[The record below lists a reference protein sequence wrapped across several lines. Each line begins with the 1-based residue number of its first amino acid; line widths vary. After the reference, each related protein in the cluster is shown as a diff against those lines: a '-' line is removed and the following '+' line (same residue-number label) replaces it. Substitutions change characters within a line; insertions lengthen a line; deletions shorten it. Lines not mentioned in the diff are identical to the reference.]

1 MDVNG
6 MISGAIP
13 SFGSPTLEGIEFE
26 GSNAQGVLQMK
37 STGRQ
42 FVQFY
47 TKEFYNPQKANTD
60 APYETKLLVRIV
72 TPGDKTEYDGVAE
85 DYHKRAYFRNYQAFK
100 EGKTAIV
107 GQSVDDSEF
116 ILAPEATELR
126 HLGVHTVEQLAD
138 ASDILCEQLPRGFEL
153 REHARNWYRVNHGR
167 SVVDTTKKLGAELNE
182 AREVMTRQA
191 KALED
196 TQKQLAEMREAMR
209 SFNRAQM
216 EATIETDT
224 KKVKK

>member
-1 MDVNG
+1 MSDDCGASSDLPQRPALHQPWEELRFGRCESKHRTGLCDLVG
-6 MISGAIP
+6 GLSEQDSG
-13 SFGSPTLEGIEFE
+13 LGIREQAH
-26 GSNAQGVLQMK
+26 GHLRRGGAVVGL
-37 STGRQ
+37 G
-42 FVQFY
+42 
-47 TKEFYNPQKANTD
+47 PQ
-60 APYETKLLVRIV
+60 
-72 TPGDKTEYDGVAE
+72 
-85 DYHKRAYFRNYQAFK
+85 
-100 EGKTAIV
+100 V